1 MFETLSQDLVRYSL
15 FGDARLEKRFGTV
28 VTTLGDHFGES
39 ISQSHGTRCLQ
50 AGFYRFMNNEKITH
64 DRIVMTE
71 RERLKNWVAQSDE
84 KVILSIN
91 DTTELNFT
99 GRPVASKLDCLSQV
113 YQKGYFVHSQLLA
126 TGSGLVEGAYDQ
138 FLWGRKAATLGD
150 ARKSTNRRQIPLE
163 DRESYRWLAAFER
176 LNHDFVDQTDKTFIH
191 IGDRESDLYELMSM
205 PRFDHIHYLFRAKF
219 DRKLS
224 PSTDLED
231 KLFADIGRTELKSTI
246 KVSVPS
252 AENSHIKREATLEIR
267 YRAYAFSA
275 SGYTV
280 SGKNDQRT
288 ASNFIELKEVN
299 APKDVEP
306 IHWRLMTS
314 LPIDTLEQVLEV
326 LKYYLL
332 RWRIE
337 EFHVVLK
344 QGCAIE
350 KRAFEEPH
358 AIQNLIITFS
368 IIAAKILNLRYLYD
382 QKPEDPIETTGFS
395 VQDYNVIAQYL
406 TYKTKKIIPKLEQPK
421 VADMIMLIQRLGS
434 GNKYPKT
441 VGVRALWVGVQKTTI
456 ILEAFQ
462 AFSTDS

>member
-1 MFETLSQDLVRYSL
+1 MFETLSQDLIEYSI

-28 VTTLGDHFGES
+28 IWTLGDHFGES
-39 ISQSHGTRCLQ
+39 ISQSHDTRGLQ

-64 DRIVMTE
+64 ERIVMTE
-71 RERLKNWVAQSDE
+71 RDRLKNWVAQSTE

-91 DTTELNFT
+91 DTSEANFT

-126 TGSGLVEGAYDQ
+126 TGSGLVEGVYDQ
-138 FLWGRKAATLGD
+138 LLWGRKAATLGD
-150 ARKSTNRRQIPLE
+150 ARKSTNRRQVPLE
-163 DRESYRWLAAFER
+163 DRESYRWLAGFER
-176 LNHDFVDQTDKTFIH
+176 LNEDFAEQTAKTFIH

-224 PSTDLED
+224 PSTDIED
-231 KLFADIGRTELKSTI
+231 KLFADIGRTALKVPI
-246 KVSVPS
+246 KVSVSS

-267 YRAYAFSA
+267 YATYAFSA

-280 SGKNDQRT
+280 SEKNDQRT
-288 ASNFIELKEVN
+288 HSNFIELREVN

-314 LPIDTLEQVLEV
+314 LPIDTLEQVLDV

-350 KRAFEEPH
+350 KLDFEEPH
-358 AIQNLIITFS
+358 AIQNLIITYS
-368 IIAAKILNLRYLYD
+368 IIAAKILNLRYLYE

-395 VQDYNVIAQYL
+395 VQDYNVLARYL
-406 TYKTKKIIPKLEQPK
+406 TYKTKKEIPKLEEPK
-421 VADMIMLIQRLGS
+421 VADMIRLIQRLGT

-441 VGVRALWVGVQKTTI
+441 VGVRALWVGIQKINI
-456 ILEAFQ
+456 ILQ
-462 AFSTDS
+462 AFKAFTET